1 MFVSRH
7 TSADADSRSQCPCGP
22 SASLWLRLPGT
33 CRIHSASTS
42 AGLRL
47 WHVETPSLHQA
58 GATIPPSLSFTRLVF
73 SFHSPFSVPS
83 TGQQVILQTNLFF
96 YSTLFFKTVM
106 KDSFSFLFVV
116 TPPQDFIKSD
126 FLTFHIIYNKFVYFC
141 LSGKWFMYNG
151 GLVERA
157 SSLPSLK

>member
-1 MFVSRH
+1 
-7 TSADADSRSQCPCGP
+7 
-22 SASLWLRLPGT
+22 
-33 CRIHSASTS
+33 
-42 AGLRL
+42 
-47 WHVETPSLHQA
+47 
-58 GATIPPSLSFTRLVF
+58 
-73 SFHSPFSVPS
+73 
-83 TGQQVILQTNLFF
+83 
-96 YSTLFFKTVM
+96 M

-116 TPPQDFIKSD
+116 TLAPPQDFIKSD